1 MNARRLWGIAIAVGL
16 LVLVAAGTWACLY
29 ASVDQA
35 SASTSVVVALGAA
48 VLVVVGIRARG
59 QGRAAV
65 AKVRQVIGAL
75 GLFLT
80 PVFAALTVL
89 ALADPP
95 MISRFLLL
103 TVLALL
109 AWMQGIAAQ
118 SGLSFRVLTQWFA
131 TLAVVGAVAI
141 VVGGF
146 VAVMLVGVLG
156 TIGLDADQGTRV
168 AFGMVVASMA
178 AVLFVW
184 AKGRRDRQTLGRAVV
199 GAAFGR
205 ATTGDIALLAAGPG
219 RILRGRS
226 MQEHDRAELDAGR
239 ADWEARLA
247 ASDAKLA
254 DPLPADRDA
263 RKGDR

>member
-16 LVLVAAGTWACLY
+16 LILVAAGTWACLY

-35 SASTSVVVALGAA
+35 SASTSVVVAIGAA

-80 PVFAALTVL
+80 PVFAAMTVF

-95 MISRFLLL
+95 MIFRFLLL

-118 SGLSFRVLTQWFA
+118 SGLSFRVLIQWFA
-131 TLAVVGAVAI
+131 TLAVVGALAI

-178 AVLFVW
+178 AFLFVW
-184 AKGRRDRQTLGRAVV
+184 ARGRRDRQTLGRAVV
-199 GAAFGR
+199 RAAFGR
-205 ATTGDIALLAAGPG
+205 ARTGDIALLGAGPG
-219 RILRGRS
+219 PILRGLA
-226 MQEHDRAELDAGR
+226 MQEDERAELDARR
-239 ADWEARLA
+239 AAWDARLA
-247 ASDAKLA
+247 VSDAKLA
-254 DPLPADRDA
+254 DPVAGDRDTPA
-263 RKGDR
+263 GDR